1 VQDPLTAWWIKDLL
15 NPLQLDMTAIK
26 ATLDNGHLLLDHP
39 LPKIAARL
47 QALVVISDDDLPP
60 QGLPAQKLAEEAFT
74 AEEEFEAIGLR
85 DFFHDP
91 VDEGINWEKF
101 FGVEK

>member
-1 VQDPLTAWWIKDLL
+1 LTANRIYYYL
-15 NPLQLDMTAIK
+15 NQRSINMTAIK
-26 ATLDNGHLLLDHP
+26 ATLDNGNLLLDTP
-39 LPKIAARL
+39 LPKFAVRL

-60 QGLPAQKLAEEAFT
+60 RDLPAQKLAEESFS

-85 DFFHDP
+85 DFFRDP

-101 FGVEK
+101 FEVEK

>member
-1 VQDPLTAWWIKDLL
+1 
-15 NPLQLDMTAIK
+15 MTAIK

-85 DFFHDP
+85 DFFCDP